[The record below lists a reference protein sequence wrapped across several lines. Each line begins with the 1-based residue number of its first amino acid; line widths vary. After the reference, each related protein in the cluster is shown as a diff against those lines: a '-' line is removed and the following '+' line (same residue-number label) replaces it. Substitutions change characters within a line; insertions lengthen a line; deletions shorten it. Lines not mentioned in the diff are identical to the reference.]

1 MPSQGD
7 FRTTRIP
14 SERLWK
20 ALTETLEIFGDSMK
34 DATIVELQK
43 QGIDL
48 ERDGQ
53 DRSLADIGE
62 KLSSIFG
69 KDGTEVIIEQIGKK
83 LKLP

>member
-1 MPSQGD
+1 MKIP
-7 FRTTRIP
+7 IP
-14 SERLWK
+14 SNRLWK
-20 ALTETLEIFGDSMK
+20 ALAETLEICGASMK
-34 DATIVELQK
+34 DATITELQK

-62 KLSSIFG
+62 KLSTIFG

-83 LKLP
+83 LNQSK